1 MFVPLTPLRCLHR
14 AVDLFGSKTGIVCGD
29 RQFTYSEFAR
39 RAETLAS
46 ALPKFGIAK
55 GDRVAYL
62 SFNTHKLIEGYYG
75 VVQARGI
82 VMPLNVRLSEPE
94 LANILCH
101 SGAKMLLFENDFAP
115 MVAHLRNLCKDV
127 QRWVTLDEKIP
138 AADLTYEEI
147 LAEGKP
153 ERADIFTYDENALA
167 ELFYTSGSTGTP
179 KGVTLSHRSLYV
191 HAIDVGAIYKDIDS
205 MVDLHTI
212 PMFHAN
218 GWGRPQASTMHGIK
232 QVMVRR
238 FEPTFVFKMIQE
250 HKATDMCL
258 VPTMANA
265 VINAPDRGH
274 FDLSSMRRV
283 MIGGAASSPELADRV
298 EKAFPGSECIAGY
311 GLTETCPVLTSSR
324 AKGLVYANDAE
335 RLRRQASA
343 GWPVPG
349 VSIRVV
355 DYEMKDVPRDMKS
368 IGEVIA
374 MGDHVMEGYF
384 KEPEATAAVMS
395 GPWFHT
401 GDMAVWDTDGYLF
414 IVDRKKEIIISG
426 GENISSLEVER
437 EIFAHPAVFECAVVA
452 APHDQWG
459 EVPAAIVVLKPGEK
473 LTQEELLTFLQQ
485 RLGKFKL
492 PRIVEFS
499 SDQLPKTGTGKIRK
513 MVLKEKFWA
522 GKEKRVQG

>member
-14 AVDLFGSKTGIVCGD
+14 AVDLFGTKTGVVSGD
-29 RQFTYSEFAR
+29 RHFTYAQFGER
-39 RAETLAS
+39 CERLAT
-46 ALPKFGIAK
+46 ALPKFGLTA

-62 SFNTHKLIEGYYG
+62 SFNNHQLMEGYYG

-82 VMPLNVRLSEPE
+82 VMPLNVRLSELE
-94 LANILCH
+94 LTNILNH
-101 SGAKMLLFENDFAP
+101 SGAKILMFENDFAP
-115 MVAHLRNLCKDV
+115 MIEKLRVNCKSIEK
-127 QRWVTLDEKIP
+127 WVSLDDKIP
-138 AADLTYEEI
+138 CADLCYEAV
-147 LAEGKP
+147 LAEGHP
-153 ERADIFTYDENALA
+153 ERADVFSVDEMAIA

-179 KGVTLSHRSLYV
+179 KGVTLAHRTLYL
-191 HAIDVGAIYKDIDS
+191 HALDIGALYKDMDS

-218 GWGRPQASTMHGIK
+218 GWGRPQASTMHGIT

-238 FEPTFVFKMIQE
+238 FEPTFVFGLIQE

-265 VINAPDRGH
+265 LLNAPDLTKW
-274 FDLSSMRRV
+274 DLSSMRRV
-283 MIGGAASSPELADRV
+283 MIGGAASSPELV
-298 EKAFPGSECIAGY
+298 ERIETAIPSCECIAGY
-311 GLTETCPVLTSSR
+311 GLTETAPVLTSSR
-324 AKGLVYANDAE
+324 SKGLVYANDAD
-335 RLRRQASA
+335 RRKRQASA

-349 VSIRVV
+349 VTLRVV
-355 DYEMKDVPRDMKS
+355 DHDMQDVPRDMQA

-384 KEPEATAAVMS
+384 KEPEATAAVMT

-401 GDMAVWDTDGYLF
+401 GDMGIWDEFGYIH

-426 GENISSLEVER
+426 GENISSIEVER
-437 EIFAHPAVFECAVVA
+437 AIFSHPAVFECAVVA

-459 EVPAAIVVLKPGEK
+459 EVPAAIVVLKPGES
-473 LTQEELLTFLQQ
+473 LTQEDLMTFLQQ

-492 PRIVEFS
+492 PRIIEFTA
-499 SDQLPKTGTGKIRK
+499 DQLPKTGTGKIRK